1 VLNTYVADFHGT
13 TVVLFD
19 KTYPDQPTNKPVCT
33 DCHGVHDI
41 VKVDDPVKGLAVKE
55 NLLAR
60 CQKCH
65 PDANANF
72 PDAWLSH
79 YIPTP
84 EKYPIVY
91 YVNLFYKFLI
101 PGVLVPMAVLV
112 AMDFT
117 RKMINHFRKP
127 KPVTVP
133 EAPPPTIE
141 EPKHVAEETPAAL
154 EEPQVE
160 DRQTPEESQTEESQS
175 SPAPEEKTVDEEPSA
190 PEESQNDS
198 EEAPHD
204 Q

>member
-1 VLNTYVADFHGT
+1 
-13 TVVLFD
+13 VVLFD
-19 KTYPDQPTNKPVCT
+19 KTFPDQPTNKPVCT

-41 VKVDDPVKGLAVKE
+41 VKVDDPSKGLAVKE

-65 PDANANF
+65 PDASANF

-101 PGVLVPMAVLV
+101 PGVLVPMAVLAV
-112 AMDFT
+112 MDFT
-117 RKMINHFRKP
+117 RKMINRFQKP

-133 EAPPPTIE
+133 ETPPPTVE
-141 EPKHVAEETPAAL
+141 ETKPVAEDVPEK
-154 EEPQVE
+154 VV
-160 DRQTPEESQTEESQS
+160 DEESATEDV
-175 SPAPEEKTVDEEPSA
+175 PEKMVDEEPSVMS
-190 PEESQNDS
+190 EESKKNTEEAQND
-198 EEAPHD
+198 
-204 Q
+204 